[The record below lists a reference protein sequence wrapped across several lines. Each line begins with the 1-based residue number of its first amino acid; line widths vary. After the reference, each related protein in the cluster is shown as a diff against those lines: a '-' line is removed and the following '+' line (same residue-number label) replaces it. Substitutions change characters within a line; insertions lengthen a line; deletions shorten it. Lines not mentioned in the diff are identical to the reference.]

1 MVVEPG
7 PYENGRLTSADTASA
22 PRDDLVGIDP
32 SRAGEDSPLAVLV
45 RSFLLTC
52 VATGVAAVGFRW
64 LGRPLSPVT
73 LLVATTSF
81 TTGRTLETLFR
92 SRTSWR
98 WRGEILAWTI
108 AAAVALLTAMIAEV
122 R

>member
-1 MVVEPG
+1 MEHG
-7 PYENGRLTSADTASA
+7 PSENGRLASADTASV
-22 PRDDLVGIDP
+22 PRGDLSGVDP
-32 SRAGEDSPLAVLV
+32 SRAGEDSALAVLV

-52 VATGVAAVGFRW
+52 MATGVAAVGFRW

-98 WRGEILAWTI
+98 WRGEVLAWTS
-108 AAAVALLTAMIAEV
+108 AAAVALLTAVIVEV